1 MENPNADAVLDRN
14 EDGELNSSTEEIGGN
29 LDSVTSE
36 DGSLENDELWSM
48 GSPGVQ
54 QQVKELY
61 STIKDLVSQ
70 MRLQDSDDHTEVVQQ
85 NIDYY
90 DLTQIQNMKVDEL
103 QKHLLKMGGICRKLT
118 TDIKIQAQTHLREI
132 EELNQQFKIK
142 LTAKDKF
149 SLELKEKMEQLHE
162 LEIGQTLASNSKL
175 KLKFAL

>member
-1 MENPNADAVLDRN
+1 MENPNAEAVLDRN
-14 EDGELNSSTEEIGGN
+14 EDGELNSSTEENGEN
-29 LDSVTSE
+29 LNSATSE

-54 QQVKELY
+54 QQVKELT
-61 STIKDLVSQ
+61 SSIKDLVSQ

-103 QKHLLKMGGICRKLT
+103 QEHLLKMGRICRKLT
-118 TDIKIQAQTHLREI
+118 TDIKIQEQTHLREI
-132 EELNQQFKIK
+132 EELNQRFKIK

-149 SLELKEKMEQLHE
+149 SLELKEKMERLQE
-162 LEIGQTLASNSKL
+162 QFKAETEVCFMNT
-175 KLKFAL
+175 